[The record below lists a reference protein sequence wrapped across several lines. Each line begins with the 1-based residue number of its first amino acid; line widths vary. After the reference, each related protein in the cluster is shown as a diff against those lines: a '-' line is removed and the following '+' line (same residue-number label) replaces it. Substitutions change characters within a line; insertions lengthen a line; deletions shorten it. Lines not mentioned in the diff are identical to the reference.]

1 MNPSSNFLQGLSV
14 PSLKTQ
20 LIINTMKKIGIIILM
35 VTIIL
40 QAFSQEVVSKEKQ
53 PEKKTVKDSVITETV
68 KVTMGDEVF
77 SIKENQDAVRI
88 RLGDNGL
95 TILESLEGGSKIR
108 WEKYDDDDYIVS
120 AEDDQDERRRM
131 SRNRFKGN
139 WAGIEFGFNGYFTD
153 DFSSVMPD
161 DIYYMT
167 LHSGKSNSFSINFI
181 QQSLG
186 FARHF
191 GMVTGLG
198 LEWNNYRFDGNNN
211 IEKDENGNII
221 VLDPGVTL
229 KKSRLKTLYLNIPLL
244 LDVKIPA
251 DNNHFN
257 VAAGLIGGVK
267 LWSESKMV
275 TDDDRKL
282 QSNSDFSLSVLRWGT
297 TARIGFGNFQIFG
310 TYYFTPMFK
319 PGKGPGGH
327 DLYPVEIGFALTFS
341 G

>member
-1 MNPSSNFLQGLSV
+1 
-14 PSLKTQ
+14 
-20 LIINTMKKIGIIILM
+20 MKKIGIIILM

-40 QAFSQEVVSKEKQ
+40 QAFSQEVVSKETQ
-53 PEKKTVKDSVITETV
+53 TEKKTAKDSVLTETV
-68 KVTMGDEVF
+68 KVTVGDEVF
-77 SIKENQDAVRI
+77 SIVENQDAVRI

-95 TILESLEGGSKIR
+95 TILESLEGGSKIM
-108 WEKYDDDDYIVS
+108 WEKYDDDPETFQ
-120 AEDDQDERRRM
+120 EDDKEDQRRR

-139 WAGIEFGFNGYFTD
+139 WAGIEFGFNGYFTE

-167 LHSGKSNSFSINFI
+167 LHSGKSNSFSINCV

-186 FARHF
+186 FTRHF
-191 GMVTGLG
+191 GLVTGLG
-198 LEWNNYRFDGNNN
+198 FEWNNYRFDGNNN

-221 VLDPGVTL
+221 ELDPGVTL
-229 KKSRLKTLYLNIPLL
+229 KKSRFKTLYLNIPLL
-244 LDVKIPA
+244 LEVKIPA

-257 VAAGLIGGVK
+257 VAAGLTGGVK

-297 TARIGFGNFQIFG
+297 TARIGFGNFQLFG
-310 TYYFTPMFK
+310 TYYFTPLFK
-319 PGKGPGGH
+319 PGKGPGGY
-327 DLYPVEIGFALTFS
+327 DLYPVEIGFAFTFN